1 MNESG
6 GTTNVKKQT
15 GVREEKGVT
24 SLNECYCLVVPL
36 PAQSHVDILKHKKIT
51 GTLLDES
58 FHGVHYYNQYPIARG
73 LLLAII
79 FLP

>member
-36 PAQSHVDILKHKKIT
+36 PAQSHVDILKHKK
-51 GTLLDES
+51 
-58 FHGVHYYNQYPIARG
+58 NNR
-73 LLLAII
+73 
-79 FLP
+79 